1 MWERILVIVRKELL
15 QTVRDMRRRTL
26 LFGPPL
32 LQLIVF
38 GYAVNM
44 DVRNARLAWLD
55 LDNTP
60 ESRELRAS
68 FESSRYFQ
76 VVETPSRIGEARNLL
91 DQGQIQAIVQILPRF
106 GRDVR
111 RGTTAAVQIL
121 VDGTNSNTA
130 AIISNYASQI
140 VASYAS
146 AMLAGCGYGLLI
158 VTTAAS
164 AIEIRN
170 RAVHPQTALSYAMLL
185 AVLTLISWFAARVA
199 GFEHGWWLPLAVSA
213 IGEPS
218 LAESAQ
224 RAVSKTAAALCAT
237 VPLLAL
243 LDSVTNP
250 VMRAAVVLLL
260 AMLLFTAGRRRPAL
274 QTFLLTPIVVLFAS
288 HQPAYS
294 DGVQYLRATLVACAV
309 VFTFSVLSKWVLWTL
324 RPDAGRVAV

>member
-15 QTVRDMRRRTL
+15 QTVRDMRRRAL

-44 DVRNARLAWLD
+44 DVRNAQLAWLD

-76 VVETPSRIGEARNLL
+76 VVETPSRIGEARDLL
-91 DQGQIQAIVQILPRF
+91 DQGEIQAIVQILPRF

-140 VASYAS
+140 VASHAS
-146 AMLAGCGYGLLI
+146 AMLAGSSN
-158 VTTAAS
+158 AK
-164 AIEIRN
+164 
-170 RAVHPQTALSYAMLL
+170 ALSANLSAGSARPRKNL
-185 AVLTLISWFAARVA
+185 PDAAARP
-199 GFEHGWWLPLAVSA
+199 G
-213 IGEPS
+213 
-218 LAESAQ
+218 
-224 RAVSKTAAALCAT
+224 
-237 VPLLAL
+237 
-243 LDSVTNP
+243 
-250 VMRAAVVLLL
+250 
-260 AMLLFTAGRRRPAL
+260 
-274 QTFLLTPIVVLFAS
+274 
-288 HQPAYS
+288 
-294 DGVQYLRATLVACAV
+294 
-309 VFTFSVLSKWVLWTL
+309 
-324 RPDAGRVAV
+324 

>member
-1 MWERILVIVRKELL
+1 M
-15 QTVRDMRRRTL
+15 
-26 LFGPPL
+26 
-32 LQLIVF
+32 
-38 GYAVNM
+38 
-44 DVRNARLAWLD
+44 
-55 LDNTP
+55 
-60 ESRELRAS
+60 LRALSLIALLLGPAVATYWGGHPEVAHYVALGTVLAFNLGLLARPLAPFAVLIPVVYAAAAVTAQLSDGVAALIMAVAAAVGAASSQGFHRGLLAVLAAALIGS
-68 FESSRYFQ
+68 FEPA
-76 VVETPSRIGEARNLL
+76 PSADVIAR
-91 DQGQIQAIVQILPRF
+91 
-106 GRDVR
+106 
-111 RGTTAAVQIL
+111 
-121 VDGTNSNTA
+121 S
-130 AIISNYASQI
+130 
-140 VASYAS
+140 S